1 MRRHRWN
8 CLALGLGA
16 LIATSAT
23 AEQATVAVA
32 ANFASPMEKLVSDF
46 ERTTAHDVTT
56 VLGSTGQ
63 LYAQILNGAPYD
75 VFLAADHQRPALLGR
90 RGPAE
95 SGTQFTYAL
104 GQLVLW
110 TAEPRLV
117 SDFSLDALTMDDYR
131 HLAIANPLLAPYGL
145 AAMEVLEHLGLWESH
160 QPRIVRG
167 ENIGQAFSMVST
179 RNAELGLIALS
190 LAMTYVGPATYATIP
205 PEYYE
210 PIRQDAILL
219 SHGRENAAAV
229 AFLDFL
235 NEASARRIILAS
247 GYRLPAD

>member
-1 MRRHRWN
+1 MK
-8 CLALGLGA
+8 
-16 LIATSAT
+16 
-23 AEQATVAVA
+23 E
-32 ANFASPMEKLVSDF
+32 LVSEF
-46 ERTTAHDVTT
+46 ERTTAHEVTT

-75 VFLAADHQRPALLGR
+75 VFLAADYDRPALLGR
-90 RGPAE
+90 HGPAE
-95 SGTQFTYAL
+95 SDTQFTYAL

-117 SDFSLDALTMDDYR
+117 SDFSLSTLTMDDYR

-145 AAMEVLEHLGLWESH
+145 AAMEVLENLGLWESH
-160 QPRIVRG
+160 QLRIVRG
-167 ENIGQAFSMVST
+167 ENIGQTFSMVST

-190 LAMTYVGPATYATIP
+190 LALTYVGPATYATIP

-219 SHGRENAAAV
+219 SHGRENAAAI
-229 AFLDFL
+229 AFLSFL
-235 NEASARRIILAS
+235 NEAGARRIILAS